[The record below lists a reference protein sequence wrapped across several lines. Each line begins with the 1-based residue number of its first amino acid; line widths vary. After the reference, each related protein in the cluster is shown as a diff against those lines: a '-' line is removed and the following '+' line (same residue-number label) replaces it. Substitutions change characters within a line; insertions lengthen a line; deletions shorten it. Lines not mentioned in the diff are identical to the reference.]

1 MRWMLC
7 GAAVLLVTISG
18 LRPQASGFRPQASG
32 PRPQASGVPGRLSET
47 GLYVPGQPGVVAP
60 ENRPFAPQYPLWTD
74 GAAKS
79 RWVYLPPNSTID
91 VSDPQSWQV
100 PVGTRFWKTFAF
112 NGRNVETRMI
122 WRATPTRW
130 EFASY
135 VWNAE
140 GTDATLA
147 PPEGVPGVADVS
159 NGKRHSIPS
168 ASDCAACHG
177 TSRPGPLGFT
187 ALQLSPDRDPNA
199 IHGEPLRSDM
209 ITLKTLL
216 DERRLSGVTGDVDLA
231 PRIATT
237 NPRTRAVLGYLL
249 ANCGSC
255 HNGRGEIAALG
266 PTLKVD
272 ELLHDGDAV
281 ASSLVAHP
289 TKWQVPGRDEGSV
302 LIDPVALDQ
311 SALLVRMRSRSPSSQ
326 MPPLGTVVRDTEAV
340 GHISE
345 WISRDLARQ
354 SHR

>member
-1 MRWMLC
+1 
-7 GAAVLLVTISG
+7 
-18 LRPQASGFRPQASG
+18 
-32 PRPQASGVPGRLSET
+32 
-47 GLYVPGQPGVVAP
+47 
-60 ENRPFAPQYPLWTD
+60 
-74 GAAKS
+74 
-79 RWVYLPPNSTID
+79 VYLPPNSTID
-91 VSDPQSWQV
+91 ASDPQAWEL
-100 PVGTRFWKTFAF
+100 PVGTRLWKTFAF

-122 WRATPTRW
+122 WRASPAQW
-130 EFASY
+130 VFASY

-159 NGKRHSIPS
+159 HGKRHSIPS

-177 TSRPGPLGFT
+177 TSHPGPLGFT

-199 IHGEPLRSDM
+199 IHGEPLRPDM
-209 ITLKTLL
+209 ITLKTLF
-216 DERRLSGVTGDVDLA
+216 DEGRVSGVASDTDLA

-266 PTLKVD
+266 PTLEVAA
-272 ELLHDGDAV
+272 LLRDGDAV
-281 ASSLVAHP
+281 ASALVAHP

-302 LIDPVALDQ
+302 LIDPVAHDQ
-311 SALLVRMRSRSPSSQ
+311 SAILARMRSRSPSSQ
-326 MPPLGTVVRDTEAV
+326 MPPLGTVVRDTAAV
-340 GHISE
+340 EQITH
-345 WISRDLARQ
+345 WIIRDLARQ